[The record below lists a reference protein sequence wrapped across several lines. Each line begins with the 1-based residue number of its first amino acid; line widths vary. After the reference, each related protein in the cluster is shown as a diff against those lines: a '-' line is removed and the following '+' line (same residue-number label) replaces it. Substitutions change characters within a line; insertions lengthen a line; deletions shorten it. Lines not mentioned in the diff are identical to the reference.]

1 MRLSMDRITN
11 VMHSYKHPIEMTMM
25 TTHATDVIGIKNT
38 SSKHQANSALILNE
52 YFAQRFRNDG
62 KSESLMK
69 LKGVN

>member
-1 MRLSMDRITN
+1 
-11 VMHSYKHPIEMTMM
+11 MTMM